1 MNYEESIEWLNTI
14 PLSFDR
20 ENKNYE
26 FKLDGIKAF
35 LSHLNNPQSNLKII
49 HVGGTNGKGSC
60 SHMLSSILQE
70 AGYKVGLYTSPH
82 LVDFRERVRINGEMI
97 SKDSVSEFMHH
108 NFDFF
113 ESNNFSF
120 FEMTVGLAFN
130 YFSFN
135 KVDIAIIEV
144 GMGGRLDSTNI
155 ITPILSLITNI
166 SIDHTKFLGSN
177 ISDIAI
183 EKAGIIKEKTPIV
196 IGETQDEIKSIFID
210 IANTKGSEI
219 VFADDFI
226 YDNYDCDLQGIY
238 QKKNIKTVLKASE
251 ILQQND
257 YKINDGH
264 IKTGLNNVSNNTGLK
279 GWWHVIQNKPLMICD
294 TAHNIAALKEVI
306 SQLIRLEYSKLYF
319 IVGFS
324 DDKDL
329 DKISKIFPENSEYYF
344 VKPKVDRGKDS
355 HEVKQI
361 FESNNRIGITQN
373 SVNEAINQIKKTS
386 TKDDVIFI
394 GGSTF
399 VVSEIFQ

>member
-1 MNYEESIEWLNTI
+1 MFNKLPMYQNIGDSAYKKD
-14 PLSFDR
+14 LSNITLIC
-20 ENKNYE
+20 EY
-26 FKLDGIKAF
+26 
-35 LSHLNNPQSNLKII
+35 LNNPQNNFKSI

-113 ESNNFSF
+113 ELNNVSF

-155 ITPILSLITNI
+155 ITPVLSVITNI

-183 EKAGIIKEKTPIV
+183 EKAGIIKENIPVV

-279 GWWHVIQNKPLMICD
+279 GRWHVIQNKPLIICD
-294 TAHNIAALKEVI
+294 TAHNRAALKEVV
-306 SQLIRLEYSKLYF
+306 SQLISLEYSKLYF
-319 IVGFS
+319 IIGFS

-329 DKISKIFPENSEYYF
+329 ENISKIFPENSEYYF
-344 VKPKVDRGKDS
+344 VKPKVDRGMDS
-355 HEVKQI
+355 QKVKQM
-361 FESNNRIGITQN
+361 FGSNNRIGIAQN
-373 SVNEAINQIKKTS
+373 SVNEAINQIKKNS
-386 TKDDVIFI
+386 SKDDVIFI

>member
-1 MNYEESIEWLNTI
+1 MFNKLPMYQNVGDSAYKKD
-14 PLSFDR
+14 LSNITLIC
-20 ENKNYE
+20 E
-26 FKLDGIKAF
+26 
-35 LSHLNNPQSNLKII
+35 HLNNPQNNFKSI

-97 SKDSVSEFMHH
+97 SKDSVSEFMLH

-113 ESNNFSF
+113 ESNNVSF

-177 ISDIAI
+177 ISDIAR

-257 YKINDGH
+257 YKINDIH
-264 IKTGLNNVSNNTGLK
+264 IKNGLNRVSINTGLK
-279 GWWHVIQNKPLMICD
+279 GRWDIIQNNPMIICD

-306 SQLIRLEYSKLYF
+306 SQLIGLEYSKLYF
-319 IVGFS
+319 IIGFS

-355 HEVKQI
+355 QQVKQI

-373 SVNEAINQIKKTS
+373 SVNEAINQIKKIS
-386 TKDDVIFI
+386 SKDDVIFI

>member
-1 MNYEESIEWLNTI
+1 M
-14 PLSFDR
+14 F
-20 ENKNYE
+20 NKLPMYQNIGDSAYKKDLANITLICE
-26 FKLDGIKAF
+26 
-35 LSHLNNPQSNLKII
+35 HLNNPQNNFKSI

-82 LVDFRERVRINGEMI
+82 LVDFRERVRLNGEMI

-113 ESNNFSF
+113 ESNNVSF

-196 IGETQDEIKSIFID
+196 IGETQDEIKSIFMD
-210 IANTKGSEI
+210 IANTKGSDI

-257 YKINDGH
+257 YKINDVH

-279 GWWHVIQNKPLMICD
+279 GRWDIIQNNPMIICD
-294 TAHNIAALKEVI
+294 TAHNMAALKEVI
-306 SQLIRLEYSKLYF
+306 SQLTRLEYSKLYF

-355 HEVKQI
+355 QEVKQI

-386 TKDDVIFI
+386 SKDDVIFI

>member
-1 MNYEESIEWLNTI
+1 MFNKLPMYQNVGDSAYKKD
-14 PLSFDR
+14 LSNITLIC
-20 ENKNYE
+20 E
-26 FKLDGIKAF
+26 
-35 LSHLNNPQSNLKII
+35 HLNNPQNNFKSI

-97 SKDSVSEFMHH
+97 SKDSVSEFMLH

-113 ESNNFSF
+113 ESNNVSF

-177 ISDIAI
+177 ISDIAR

-196 IGETQDEIKSIFID
+196 IGETHDEIKSIFID

-257 YKINDGH
+257 YKINDIH
-264 IKTGLNNVSNNTGLK
+264 IKNGLNRVSINTGLK
-279 GWWHVIQNKPLMICD
+279 GRWDIIQNNPMIICD

-355 HEVKQI
+355 QEVKQI

-386 TKDDVIFI
+386 SKDDVIFI

>member
-1 MNYEESIEWLNTI
+1 MFKKLPMYQNIGDSAYKKD
-14 PLSFDR
+14 LSNITLIC
-20 ENKNYE
+20 E
-26 FKLDGIKAF
+26 
-35 LSHLNNPQSNLKII
+35 HLNNPQNNFKSI

-97 SKDSVSEFMHH
+97 SKDSVSEFMLH

-113 ESNNFSF
+113 ESNNLSF

-177 ISDIAI
+177 ISDIAR

-279 GWWHVIQNKPLMICD
+279 GRWQVIQNNPLIICD

-319 IVGFS
+319 IIGFS

-355 HEVKQI
+355 QEVKQI

-386 TKDDVIFI
+386 SKDDVIFI

>member
-1 MNYEESIEWLNTI
+1 MFNKLPMYQNVGDSAYKKD
-14 PLSFDR
+14 LSNITLIC
-20 ENKNYE
+20 E
-26 FKLDGIKAF
+26 
-35 LSHLNNPQSNLKII
+35 HLNNPQNNFKSI

-97 SKDSVSEFMHH
+97 SKDSVSEFMLH

-113 ESNNFSF
+113 ESNNLSF

-177 ISDIAI
+177 ISDIAR

-257 YKINDGH
+257 YKINNGH
-264 IKTGLNNVSNNTGLK
+264 IKIGLNNVSNNTGLK
-279 GWWHVIQNKPLMICD
+279 GRWQVIQNNPLIICD

-319 IVGFS
+319 IIGFS

-355 HEVKQI
+355 QHLKQI

-373 SVNEAINQIKKTS
+373 SVNEAINLIKKTS
-386 TKDDVIFI
+386 SKDDVIFI

>member
-1 MNYEESIEWLNTI
+1 MYQNVGDSAYKKD
-14 PLSFDR
+14 LSNITLIC
-20 ENKNYE
+20 E
-26 FKLDGIKAF
+26 
-35 LSHLNNPQSNLKII
+35 HLNNPQNNFKSI

-82 LVDFRERVRINGEMI
+82 LVDFRERVRLNGEMI

-113 ESNNFSF
+113 ESNNVSF

-177 ISDIAI
+177 ISDIAR

-196 IGETQDEIKSIFID
+196 IGETQDEIKSIFIEV
-210 IANTKGSEI
+210 ANTRSSEI

-257 YKINDGH
+257 YKINDVH

-279 GWWHVIQNKPLMICD
+279 GRWDVIQNKPLIICD
-294 TAHNIAALKEVI
+294 TAHNEAALEEVI
-306 SQLIRLEYSKLYF
+306 SQLIKLEYYKLYF
-319 IVGFS
+319 IIGFS

-329 DKISKIFPENSEYYF
+329 EKISKIFPEDAEYYF

-355 HEVKQI
+355 QEVKQT
-361 FESNNRIGITQN
+361 FRSNKRIGITQN
-373 SVNEAINQIKKTS
+373 SVNEAINQIKKACS
-386 TKDDVIFI
+386 KHDIIFI

-399 VVSEIFQ
+399 VVSEIYN

>member
-1 MNYEESIEWLNTI
+1 MFKKLPMYQNVGDSAYKKD
-14 PLSFDR
+14 LSNITLIC
-20 ENKNYE
+20 E
-26 FKLDGIKAF
+26 
-35 LSHLNNPQSNLKII
+35 HLNNPQNNFKSI

-82 LVDFRERVRINGEMI
+82 LVDFRERVRLNGEMI

-113 ESNNFSF
+113 ESNNVSF

-177 ISDIAI
+177 ISDIAR
-183 EKAGIIKEKTPIV
+183 EKAGIIKEKIPIV

-210 IANTKGSEI
+210 VANTKSSEI

-226 YDNYDCDLQGIY
+226 YYNYDCDLEGIY

-257 YKINDGH
+257 YKINDVH
-264 IKTGLNNVSNNTGLK
+264 IKNGLNNVSNNTGLK
-279 GWWHVIQNKPLMICD
+279 GRWDIIQNNPMIICD
-294 TAHNIAALKEVI
+294 TAHNMAALKEVI

-344 VKPKVDRGKDS
+344 VKPKVNRGKDS
-355 HEVKQI
+355 QEVKQI

-386 TKDDVIFI
+386 SKDDVIFI

>member
-1 MNYEESIEWLNTI
+1 MFNKLPMYQNVGDSAYKKD
-14 PLSFDR
+14 LSNITLIC
-20 ENKNYE
+20 E
-26 FKLDGIKAF
+26 
-35 LSHLNNPQSNLKII
+35 HLNNPQNNFKSI

-97 SKDSVSEFMHH
+97 SKDSVSEFMLH

-113 ESNNFSF
+113 ESNNVSF
-120 FEMTVGLAFN
+120 FEMNVGLAFN

-177 ISDIAI
+177 ISDIAR
-183 EKAGIIKEKTPIV
+183 EKAGIIKEKTPII
-196 IGETQDEIKSIFID
+196 IGETQDEIKSIFMD
-210 IANTKGSEI
+210 IANTKGSDI

-238 QKKNIKTVLKASE
+238 QKKNIKTVLKSSE

-279 GWWHVIQNKPLMICD
+279 GRWQVIQNNPLIICD

-355 HEVKQI
+355 QEVKQI

-373 SVNEAINQIKKTS
+373 SVNEAINLIKKTS
-386 TKDDVIFI
+386 SKDDVIFI

>member
-1 MNYEESIEWLNTI
+1 MYQNVGDSAYKKD
-14 PLSFDR
+14 LSNITVICEHF
-20 ENKNYE
+20 
-26 FKLDGIKAF
+26 
-35 LSHLNNPQSNLKII
+35 NNPQNNFKSI

-60 SHMLSSILQE
+60 CHMLSSILQE

-82 LVDFRERVRINGEMI
+82 LVDFRERIRINGDMI
-97 SKDSVSEFMHH
+97 SKDSVSEFMNH
-108 NFDFF
+108 NLYFF

-177 ISDIAI
+177 ISDIAR

-279 GWWHVIQNKPLMICD
+279 GRWHVIQNKPLIICD
-294 TAHNIAALKEVI
+294 TAHNRAALKEVV
-306 SQLIRLEYSKLYF
+306 SQLISLEYSKLYF
-319 IVGFS
+319 IIGFS

-329 DKISKIFPENSEYYF
+329 ENISKIFPENSEYYF
-344 VKPKVDRGKDS
+344 VKPKVDRGMDS
-355 HEVKQI
+355 QKVKQM
-361 FESNNRIGITQN
+361 FGSNNRIGIAQN
-373 SVNEAINQIKKTS
+373 SVNEAINQIKKS
-386 TKDDVIFI
+386 SSKDDVIFI